1 MNIAIKRE
9 QSGTCAGSAER
20 EQFGT
25 KFKKITTNFLRTA
38 GLSLAA
44 AVALCGMTA
53 CTNDDNIIADE
64 PATEQPA
71 AVTAY
76 QVNIPATIGGDGTTR
91 AVDYNSETGG
101 LDATFTTAD
110 NIVVYLNKSAESCYS
125 TESRGVYSKLHP
137 DQAGKSANLTGTMK
151 FVKNYSYGTS
161 EPLAWATLEVDDQLT
176 LYYNTANGVFDY
188 SGQTG
193 TLAGLS
199 GYDFAEAT
207 VTVVSATGT
216 STDGYTATTTKAQF
230 ENAQSMFRLAFSG
243 LPTGVGVKS
252 VTVSSAGSKL
262 HTGRLS
268 SGDVTITLDDAARTA
283 NGEGVVYAALRF
295 DALGS
300 GETDDVTF
308 DVTGT
313 DDVLYTATKTSPSGG
328 FANGK
333 YYKSSIALA
342 PVVTVLTG
350 TVNLATITSDATIGN
365 GATLTGTLSSNVKI
379 TIADDAAVTLDGVTI
394 NGENM
399 NKYAW
404 AGLTCEG
411 DATITLI
418 GTNTVRGFQSSYPG
432 IQPGPA
438 ETTPTIQPG
447 PARTT
452 LTIQG
457 SGSLA
462 ASSNGSAPGIGPDA
476 GGTCGNIVI
485 QGSATVTANGGTGA
499 AGIGSA
505 ATVYSSGY
513 SASVCGDITIG
524 GSANVTATGGQ
535 QAAGIGTGKGDS
547 SAMTQCGDI
556 RIEGGTVTATGGLAA
571 AAIGS
576 SWYSQCGTITITDG
590 ITSVTA
596 TREGTYTTD
605 FIGVGYSNSTCGTVS
620 IADGLTDETDGN
632 TRTITK
638 Q

>member
-1 MNIAIKRE
+1 M
-9 QSGTCAGSAER
+9 
-20 EQFGT
+20 
-25 KFKKITTNFLRTA
+25 KKITTNFLRTA

-64 PATEQPA
+64 PATGQPA

-76 QVNIPATIGGDGTTR
+76 QVSIPASFGGDGTTR
-91 AVDYNSETGG
+91 AVDYNSQTGG

-110 NIVVYLNKSAESCYS
+110 NIVVYLNKGAQSCYS
-125 TESRGVYSKLHP
+125 TESKDVYSKLHP

-151 FVKNYSYGTS
+151 FVRNYELGTS
-161 EPLAWATLEVDDQLT
+161 EPSAWATLDVNDQLT

-207 VTVVSATGT
+207 VTVESATGT

-230 ENAQSMFRLAFSG
+230 KNAQSMFRLAFSG

-252 VTVSSAGSKL
+252 VTVSSAGGKL
-262 HTGRLS
+262 HTRNVSTGNVS
-268 SGDVTITLDDAARTA
+268 ITLDDAARTA

-308 DVTGT
+308 YVTGT

-333 YYKSSIALA
+333 YYKSSITLA
-342 PVVTVLTG
+342 PAPTVLTG
-350 TVNLATITSDATIGN
+350 TVDLATITRDATIGD
-365 GATLTGTLSSNVKI
+365 GATLAGTLSSNVKI
-379 TIADDAAVTLDGVTI
+379 TIANDAAVTLDGVTI
-394 NGENM
+394 NGVNYG
-399 NKYAW
+399 NNYVW

-411 DATITLI
+411 DATITLS
-418 GTNTVRGFQSSYPG
+418 GTNTVRGFQFNYPG

-438 ETTPTIQPG
+438 G
-447 PARTT
+447 TT
-452 LTIQG
+452 LTIEG

-462 ASSNGSAPGIGPDA
+462 ASSGGYAPGIGPNT

-505 ATVYSSGY
+505 ATVYYSSGY

-535 QAAGIGTGKGDS
+535 HAAGIGTGNGWNS
-547 SAMTQCGDI
+547 SYKTQCGDI
-556 RIEGGTVTATGGLAA
+556 RIEGGIVTATGGEVA

-576 SWYSQCGTITITDG
+576 SWHSTCGTITITDG

-596 TREGTYTTD
+596 TKTGTEATD
-605 FIGVGYSNSTCGTVS
+605 FIGVGDSNSTCGTVS
-620 IADGLTDETDGN
+620 IAPGLTDTTVGN

>member
-1 MNIAIKRE
+1 MKTTDMLGALAIA
-9 QSGTCAGSAER
+9 AA
-20 EQFGT
+20 
-25 KFKKITTNFLRTA
+25 LTA
-38 GLSLAA
+38 GF
-44 AVALCGMTA
+44 TA

-64 PATEQPA
+64 PATGQPA

-76 QVNIPATIGGDGTTR
+76 QVSIPATIGGDGTTR
-91 AVDYNSETGG
+91 AVDYNSATGG

-110 NIVVYLNKSAESCYS
+110 NIVVYLNKGAESCYS
-125 TESRGVYSKLHP
+125 TESQNVYSKLHP

-151 FVKNYSYGTS
+151 FVRNYALGTS
-161 EPLAWATLEVDDQLT
+161 EPSLWATLEVNDQLT

-207 VTVVSATGT
+207 VKVESATGT
-216 STDGYTATTTKAQF
+216 SAGGYTATTTKAQF

-252 VTVSSAGSKL
+252 VTVSSAGGKL
-262 HTGRLS
+262 HTGNVTT
-268 SGDVTITLDDAARTA
+268 GDVSITLDDAARTA

-308 DVTGT
+308 YVTGT

-342 PVVTVLTG
+342 PAPTVLTG
-350 TVNLATITSDATIGN
+350 TVNLATITRDATIGD

-379 TIADDAAVTLDGVTI
+379 TIADDAAVTLNGVTI
-394 NGENM
+394 NGVYDGNT
-399 NKYAW
+399 YAW

-411 DATITLI
+411 DATITLS
-418 GTNTVRGFQSSYPG
+418 GTNTVKGFYRSYPG

-438 ETTPTIQPG
+438 G
-447 PARTT
+447 TT

-462 ASSNGSAPGIGPDA
+462 ASSNGSAPGIGPNS

-505 ATVYSSGY
+505 ATATISLNDY
-513 SASVCGDITIG
+513 SASICGDITIG

-535 QAAGIGTGKGDS
+535 QAAGIGTGNGDS
-547 SAMTQCGDI
+547 NAKTQCGDI
-556 RIEGGTVTATGGLAA
+556 RIEGGTVKATGGLAA

-596 TREGTYTTD
+596 TKEGTYTTD

-620 IADGLTDETDGN
+620 IAPGLTHATDGN

>member
-1 MNIAIKRE
+1 M
-9 QSGTCAGSAER
+9 
-20 EQFGT
+20 
-25 KFKKITTNFLRTA
+25 KKITTNFLRTA

-64 PATEQPA
+64 PATGQPA
-71 AVTAY
+71 AVTTY
-76 QVNIPATIGGDGTTR
+76 QVSIPATIGGDGTTR
-91 AVDYNSETGG
+91 AVDYNNETGG

-110 NIVVYLNKSAESCYS
+110 NIVVYLNKGAESCYS
-125 TESRGVYSKLHP
+125 TESKDVYSKLHP

-151 FVKNYSYGTS
+151 FVRNYELGTS
-161 EPLAWATLEVDDQLT
+161 EPSAWATLDVNDQLT

-207 VTVVSATGT
+207 VTVESATGT
-216 STDGYTATTTKAQF
+216 STDGYTATTTKALF
-230 ENAQSMFRLAFSG
+230 KNAQSMFRLAFSG

-252 VTVSSAGSKL
+252 VTVSSAGGKL
-262 HTGRLS
+262 HTRNVS
-268 SGDVTITLDDAARTA
+268 TGDVSITLDDAARTA

-308 DVTGT
+308 YVTGT

-333 YYKSSIALA
+333 YYKSSITLA
-342 PVVTVLTG
+342 PAPTVLTG
-350 TVNLATITSDATIGN
+350 TVNLATITRDATIGD
-365 GATLTGTLSSNVKI
+365 GATLAGTLSSNVKI

-394 NGENM
+394 NGVYEGTN
-399 NKYAW
+399 YAW

-411 DATITLI
+411 DATITLS
-418 GTNTVRGFQSSYPG
+418 GTNTVKGFYRSYPG

-438 ETTPTIQPG
+438 G
-447 PARTT
+447 TT

-462 ASSNGSAPGIGPDA
+462 ASSNGGAPGIGPDT

-505 ATVYSSGY
+505 ATVSYSSGY

-535 QAAGIGTGKGDS
+535 QAAGIGTGKGWNS
-547 SAMTQCGDI
+547 SNKTQCGNI
-556 RIEGGTVTATGGLAA
+556 RIEGGTVTATGGLGA

-576 SWYSQCGTITITDG
+576 SWHSTCGTITITDG

-596 TREGTYTTD
+596 TKEGTEVTGI
-605 FIGVGYSNSTCGTVS
+605 IGVGYSNSTCGTVS
-620 IADGLTDETDGN
+620 IANGLTDATDGN

-638 Q
+638 K

>member
-1 MNIAIKRE
+1 M
-9 QSGTCAGSAER
+9 
-20 EQFGT
+20 
-25 KFKKITTNFLRTA
+25 KKITTNFLRTA

-76 QVNIPATIGGDGTTR
+76 QVSIPATIGGDGTTR
-91 AVDYNSETGG
+91 AVDYNSQTGG

-110 NIVVYLNKSAESCYS
+110 NIVVYLNKGAQSCYS
-125 TESRGVYSKLHP
+125 TESKDVYSKLHP

-151 FVKNYSYGTS
+151 FVRNYSYDTS
-161 EPLAWATLEVDDQLT
+161 EPTSWATLDVNDQLT

-207 VTVVSATGT
+207 VRVESATGT

-230 ENAQSMFRLAFSG
+230 KNAQSMFRLAFSG

-252 VTVSSAGSKL
+252 VTVSSAGGKL
-262 HTGRLS
+262 HTRNVSTGNVS
-268 SGDVTITLDDAARTA
+268 ITLDDAARTA

-308 DVTGT
+308 YVTGT

-333 YYKSSIALA
+333 YYKSSITLA
-342 PVVTVLTG
+342 PAPTVLTG
-350 TVNLATITSDATIGN
+350 TVNLASITRDATIGD

-379 TIADDAAVTLDGVTI
+379 TIADNAAVTLDGVTI
-394 NGENM
+394 NGVNYG
-399 NKYAW
+399 NNYVW

-411 DATITLI
+411 DATITLS
-418 GTNTVRGFQSSYPG
+418 GTNTVRGFQINYPG

-438 ETTPTIQPG
+438 G
-447 PARTT
+447 TT

-462 ASSNGSAPGIGPDA
+462 ASSGGYAPGIGPDT

-505 ATVYSSGY
+505 TTVTVYSSSGY
-513 SASVCGDITIG
+513 SASASVCGDITIG
-524 GSANVTATGGQ
+524 GSANVTATGGK
-535 QAAGIGTGKGDS
+535 QAAGIGTGQGEDN
-547 SAMTQCGDI
+547 ANTQCGDI
-556 RIEGGTVTATGGLAA
+556 RIEGGTVIATGGEAA

-576 SWYSQCGTITITDG
+576 SWKSTCGTITITDG

-596 TREGTYTTD
+596 TKTGTDATGI
-605 FIGVGYSNSTCGTVS
+605 IGVGYSNSTCGTVS
-620 IADGLTDETDGN
+620 IANGLTDATVGN

-638 Q
+638 R

>member
-1 MNIAIKRE
+1 M
-9 QSGTCAGSAER
+9 
-20 EQFGT
+20 
-25 KFKKITTNFLRTA
+25 KKITTNFLRTA

-44 AVALCGMTA
+44 AAVLCGMTA

-64 PATEQPA
+64 PATGQPA

-76 QVNIPATIGGDGTTR
+76 QVSIPATIGGDGTTR
-91 AVDYNSETGG
+91 AVDYNNETGG

-110 NIVVYLNKSAESCYS
+110 NIVVYLNKGAQSCYS
-125 TESRGVYSKLHP
+125 TESKDVYSKLHP

-151 FVKNYSYGTS
+151 FVRNYSYDTS
-161 EPLAWATLEVDDQLT
+161 EPSAWATLDVNDELT

-207 VTVVSATGT
+207 VTVESATGT
-216 STDGYTATTTKAQF
+216 STGGYTATTTKAQF
-230 ENAQSMFRLAFSG
+230 KNAQSMFRLAFSG

-252 VTVSSAGSKL
+252 VTVSSAGGKL
-262 HTGRLS
+262 HTRNVTT
-268 SGDVTITLDDAARTA
+268 GDVSITLDDAARTA
-283 NGEGVVYAALRF
+283 NGVGVVYAALRF

-308 DVTGT
+308 YVTGT

-333 YYKSSIALA
+333 YYKSSITLA
-342 PVVTVLTG
+342 PAVTVLTG
-350 TVNLATITSDATIGN
+350 TVNLATITRDATIGD

-379 TIADDAAVTLDGVTI
+379 TIADDAAVTLDDVTI
-394 NGENM
+394 NGVNYG
-399 NKYAW
+399 NNYVW

-411 DATITLI
+411 DATITLS
-418 GTNTVRGFQSSYPG
+418 GTNTVRGFQINYPG

-438 ETTPTIQPG
+438 G
-447 PARTT
+447 TT

-462 ASSNGSAPGIGPDA
+462 ASSNGGAPGIGPDT

-485 QGSATVTANGGTGA
+485 QGSATVTANGGSNA

-505 ATVYSSGY
+505 ATVLYGSGY

-535 QAAGIGTGKGDS
+535 LAAGIGTGQGEDN
-547 SAMTQCGDI
+547 ANTQCGNI
-556 RIEGGTVTATGGLAA
+556 RIEGGTVTATGGQAA

-576 SWYSQCGTITITDG
+576 SWKSTCGTITITDG

-596 TREGTYTTD
+596 TKEGTYTTGI
-605 FIGVGYSNSTCGTVS
+605 IGVGDSNSTCGTVS
-620 IADGLTDETDGN
+620 IAPGLTDTTVGN

>member
-1 MNIAIKRE
+1 M
-9 QSGTCAGSAER
+9 
-20 EQFGT
+20 
-25 KFKKITTNFLRTA
+25 KKITTHFLRTA
-38 GLSLAA
+38 GLSLAAA

-76 QVNIPATIGGDGTTR
+76 QVSIPATIGGDGTTR
-91 AVDYNSETGG
+91 AVDYNSQTGG

-110 NIVVYLNKSAESCYS
+110 NIVVYLNKGAQSCYS
-125 TESRGVYSKLHP
+125 TESKDVYSKLHP

-151 FVKNYSYGTS
+151 FVKNYHYDTS
-161 EPLAWATLEVDDQLT
+161 EPLAWATLEVNDQLT

-207 VTVVSATGT
+207 VRVESATGT
-216 STDGYTATTTKAQF
+216 STGGYTATTTKAQF
-230 ENAQSMFRLAFSG
+230 KNAQSMFRLNFSG

-252 VTVSSAGSKL
+252 VTVSSAGGKL
-262 HTGRLS
+262 YTGKVTT
-268 SGDVTITLDDAARTA
+268 GDVSITLDDAARTA

-308 DVTGT
+308 YVTGT

-333 YYKSSIALA
+333 YYKSSITLSPA
-342 PVVTVLTG
+342 PTVLTG
-350 TVNLATITSDATIGN
+350 TVNLATITRDATIGN

-394 NGENM
+394 NGVYDGS
-399 NKYAW
+399 YAW

-411 DATITLI
+411 DATITLS
-418 GTNTVRGFQSSYPG
+418 GTNTVRGFYRNYPG

-438 ETTPTIQPG
+438 G
-447 PARTT
+447 TT
-452 LTIQG
+452 LTIEG

-462 ASSNGSAPGIGPDA
+462 ASSNGSAHGIGPNT

-485 QGSATVTANGGTGA
+485 QGSATVTANGGSNA

-505 ATVYSSGY
+505 ATVSYSSGY

-535 QAAGIGTGKGDS
+535 QAAGIGTGKGWNS
-547 SAMTQCGDI
+547 SNKTQCGNI
-556 RIEGGTVTATGGLAA
+556 RIEGGIVTATGGMGA

-605 FIGVGYSNSTCGTVS
+605 FIGVGDSNSTCGTVS
-620 IADGLTDETDGN
+620 IANGLNDATDGN

-638 Q
+638 R

>member
-1 MNIAIKRE
+1 M
-9 QSGTCAGSAER
+9 
-20 EQFGT
+20 
-25 KFKKITTNFLRTA
+25 KKITTNFLRTA
-38 GLSLAA
+38 GLSLAAA

-64 PATEQPA
+64 PATGQPA

-76 QVNIPATIGGDGTTR
+76 QVSIPASFGGDGTTR
-91 AVDYNSETGG
+91 AVDYNSQTGG

-110 NIVVYLNKSAESCYS
+110 NIVVYLNKGSQSCYS
-125 TESRGVYSKLHP
+125 TESKDVYSKLHP

-151 FVKNYSYGTS
+151 FVRNYSYDTS
-161 EPLAWATLEVDDQLT
+161 EPSAWATLDVNDELT

-207 VTVVSATGT
+207 VTVESATGT

-252 VTVSSAGSKL
+252 VTVSSAGGKL
-262 HTGRLS
+262 HTRNVS
-268 SGDVTITLDDAARTA
+268 TGDVSITLDDAARTA

-308 DVTGT
+308 YVTGT

-342 PVVTVLTG
+342 PAPTVLTG
-350 TVNLATITSDATIGN
+350 NVNLATITRDATIGD
-365 GATLTGTLSSNVKI
+365 GATLAGTLSSNVKI

-394 NGENM
+394 NGVYEGTN
-399 NKYAW
+399 YAW

-411 DATITLI
+411 DATITLS
-418 GTNTVRGFQSSYPG
+418 GTNTVKGFYRSYPG

-438 ETTPTIQPG
+438 G
-447 PARTT
+447 TT

-462 ASSNGSAPGIGPDA
+462 ASSNGGAPGIGPNT

-485 QGSATVTANGGTGA
+485 QGSATVTANGGSNA

-505 ATVYSSGY
+505 ATVLYGSGY
-513 SASVCGDITIG
+513 SASICGDITIG

-535 QAAGIGTGKGDS
+535 QAAGIGTGQGES
-547 SAMTQCGDI
+547 SAKTQCGDI
-556 RIEGGTVTATGGLAA
+556 RIEGGTVIATGGEAA

-576 SWYSQCGTITITDG
+576 SWKSTCGTITITDG

-596 TREGTYTTD
+596 TKEGTYDTGI
-605 FIGVGYSNSTCGTVS
+605 IGVGYSNSTCGTVS
-620 IADGLTDETDGN
+620 IAPGLTDATEGN

>member
-1 MNIAIKRE
+1 M
-9 QSGTCAGSAER
+9 
-20 EQFGT
+20 
-25 KFKKITTNFLRTA
+25 KKITTNFLRTA

-44 AVALCGMTA
+44 TAVALCGMTA

-71 AVTAY
+71 AVTTY
-76 QVNIPATIGGDGTTR
+76 QVSIPATIGGDGTTR
-91 AVDYNSETGG
+91 AVDYNSQTGG

-110 NIVVYLNKSAESCYS
+110 NIVVYLNKGAQSCYS
-125 TESRGVYSKLHP
+125 TESKDVYSKLHP

-151 FVKNYSYGTS
+151 FVRNYSYDTS
-161 EPLAWATLEVDDQLT
+161 EPLAWATLEVNDQLT

-207 VTVVSATGT
+207 VTVESATGT

-243 LPTGVGVKS
+243 LPTGVGVKN
-252 VTVSSAGSKL
+252 VTVSSAGGKL
-262 HTGRLS
+262 HTRNVS
-268 SGDVTITLDDAARTA
+268 TGDVSITLDDAARTA

-308 DVTGT
+308 YVTGT

-333 YYKSSIALA
+333 YYKSSITLA
-342 PVVTVLTG
+342 PAPTVLTG
-350 TVNLATITSDATIGN
+350 TVNLATITRDATIGD
-365 GATLTGTLSSNVKI
+365 GATLAGTLSSNVKI
-379 TIADDAAVTLDGVTI
+379 TIADDAAVTLNGVTI
-394 NGENM
+394 NGVNYG
-399 NKYAW
+399 NNYVW

-411 DATITLI
+411 DATITLS
-418 GTNTVRGFQSSYPG
+418 GTNTVKGFYRSYPG

-438 ETTPTIQPG
+438 G
-447 PARTT
+447 TT

-462 ASSNGSAPGIGPDA
+462 ASSNGGAPGIGPNT

-485 QGSATVTANGGTGA
+485 QGSATVTTNGGIGA

-505 ATVYSSGY
+505 ATVYYSSGY

-535 QAAGIGTGKGDS
+535 LAAGIGTGQGES
-547 SAMTQCGDI
+547 SAKTQCGDI
-556 RIEGGTVTATGGLAA
+556 RIEGGTVTATGGEAA

-576 SWYSQCGTITITDG
+576 SWKSTCGTITITDG

-596 TREGTYTTD
+596 TKTGTDATD
-605 FIGVGYSNSTCGTVS
+605 FIGVGYSSNSTCGTVS
-620 IADGLTDETDGN
+620 IANGLTDETVGN

-638 Q
+638 P

>member
-1 MNIAIKRE
+1 M
-9 QSGTCAGSAER
+9 
-20 EQFGT
+20 
-25 KFKKITTNFLRTA
+25 KKITTNFLRTA
-38 GLSLAA
+38 GLSLAAA

-64 PATEQPA
+64 PATGQPA

-76 QVNIPATIGGDGTTR
+76 QVSIPASFGGDGTTR
-91 AVDYNSETGG
+91 AVDYNSQTGG

-110 NIVVYLNKSAESCYS
+110 NIVVYLNKGAQSCYS
-125 TESRGVYSKLHP
+125 TESKDVYSKLHP

-151 FVKNYSYGTS
+151 FVKNYSYDTS
-161 EPLAWATLEVDDQLT
+161 EPLAWATLDVNDQLI
-176 LYYNTANGVFDY
+176 LYYNTANGNFDY

-207 VTVVSATGT
+207 VTVESATGT
-216 STDGYTATTTKAQF
+216 STGGYTATTTKAQF
-230 ENAQSMFRLAFSG
+230 KNAQSMFRLAFSG

-252 VTVSSAGSKL
+252 VTVSSAGGKL
-262 HTGRLS
+262 HTRNVTT
-268 SGDVTITLDDAARTA
+268 GDVSITLDDAARTA
-283 NGEGVVYAALRF
+283 NGVGVVYAALRF

-308 DVTGT
+308 YVTGT
-313 DDVLYTATKTSPSGG
+313 DDMLYTATKTSPSGG

-342 PVVTVLTG
+342 PAPTVLTG
-350 TVNLATITSDATIGN
+350 NVNLATITCDATIGN

-379 TIADDAAVTLDGVTI
+379 TIADEAAVTLDGVTI
-394 NGENM
+394 NGVYDGSN
-399 NKYAW
+399 YAW

-411 DATITLI
+411 DATITLS
-418 GTNTVRGFQSSYPG
+418 GTNTVRGFYNSYPG

-438 ETTPTIQPG
+438 G
-447 PARTT
+447 TT

-462 ASSNGSAPGIGPDA
+462 ASSNGYAPGIGPNS

-505 ATVYSSGY
+505 ATVYNSSGY

-535 QAAGIGTGKGDS
+535 QAAGIGTGQGWNS
-547 SAMTQCGDI
+547 SYKTQCGDI
-556 RIEGGTVTATGGLAA
+556 RIEGGTVTATGGLSA

-576 SWYSQCGTITITDG
+576 SWHSTCGTITITDG

-605 FIGVGYSNSTCGTVS
+605 FIGVGDSNSTCGTVS
-620 IADGLTDETDGN
+620 IANGLKDATDGN

>member
-1 MNIAIKRE
+1 M
-9 QSGTCAGSAER
+9 
-20 EQFGT
+20 
-25 KFKKITTNFLRTA
+25 KKITTNFLRTA

-76 QVNIPATIGGDGTTR
+76 QVSIPATIGGDGTTR
-91 AVDYNSETGG
+91 AVDYNSQTGG

-110 NIVVYLNKSAESCYS
+110 NIVVYLNKGAQSCYS
-125 TESRGVYSKLHP
+125 TESKDVYSKLHP

-151 FVKNYSYGTS
+151 FVKNYSYDTS
-161 EPLAWATLEVDDQLT
+161 EPLAWATLAVNDQLT

-207 VTVVSATGT
+207 VRVESATGT
-216 STDGYTATTTKAQF
+216 STGGYTATTTKAQF
-230 ENAQSMFRLAFSG
+230 KNVQSMFRLNFSG

-252 VTVSSAGSKL
+252 VTVSSAGGKL
-262 HTGRLS
+262 HTRNVS
-268 SGDVTITLDDAARTA
+268 TGDVSITLDDAARTA
-283 NGEGVVYAALRF
+283 NGVGVVYAALRF

-308 DVTGT
+308 YVTGT

-333 YYKSSIALA
+333 YYKSSITLA
-342 PVVTVLTG
+342 PAPTVLTG
-350 TVNLATITSDATIGN
+350 TVNLATITRDATIVD
-365 GATLTGTLSSNVKI
+365 GATLAGTLSSNVKI
-379 TIADDAAVTLDGVTI
+379 TIADDAAVTLYGVTI
-394 NGENM
+394 NGVYEGTN
-399 NKYAW
+399 YAW

-411 DATITLI
+411 DATITLS
-418 GTNTVRGFQSSYPG
+418 GTNTVKGFYRSYPG

-438 ETTPTIQPG
+438 G
-447 PARTT
+447 TT
-452 LTIQG
+452 LTIEG

-462 ASSNGSAPGIGPDA
+462 ASSNGGAPGIGPNT

-485 QGSATVTANGGTGA
+485 QGSATVTANGGSNA

-505 ATVYSSGY
+505 ATVLYGSGY

-535 QAAGIGTGKGDS
+535 QAAGIGTGKGWNS
-547 SAMTQCGDI
+547 SNKTQCGNI
-556 RIEGGTVTATGGLAA
+556 RIEGGTVTATGGLGA

-596 TREGTYTTD
+596 TKEGTEVTGI
-605 FIGVGYSNSTCGTVS
+605 IGVGDSNSTCGTVS
-620 IADGLTDETDGN
+620 IAPGLKDATDGN

>member
-1 MNIAIKRE
+1 M
-9 QSGTCAGSAER
+9 
-20 EQFGT
+20 
-25 KFKKITTNFLRTA
+25 KKITTNFLRTA

-76 QVNIPATIGGDGTTR
+76 QVSIPATIGGDGTTR
-91 AVDYNSETGG
+91 AVDYNSQTGG

-110 NIVVYLNKSAESCYS
+110 NIVVYLNKGAQSCYS
-125 TESRGVYSKLHP
+125 TESKDVYSKLHP

-151 FVKNYSYGTS
+151 FVKNYSYDTS
-161 EPLAWATLEVDDQLT
+161 EPLAWATLDVNDELT

-207 VTVVSATGT
+207 VTVESATGT
-216 STDGYTATTTKAQF
+216 STEGYTATTTKAQF
-230 ENAQSMFRLAFSG
+230 KNVQSMFRLAFSG

-252 VTVSSAGSKL
+252 VTVSSAGGKL
-262 HTGRLS
+262 HTRNVTT
-268 SGDVTITLDDAARTA
+268 GDVSITLDDAARTA
-283 NGEGVVYAALRF
+283 NGVGVVYAALRF

-308 DVTGT
+308 YVTGT

-333 YYKSSIALA
+333 YYKSSIALTPA
-342 PVVTVLTG
+342 VTVLTG
-350 TVNLATITSDATIGN
+350 TVNLATITRDATIGD

-394 NGENM
+394 NGVYDGSN
-399 NKYAW
+399 YAW

-411 DATITLI
+411 DATITLS
-418 GTNTVRGFQSSYPG
+418 GTNTVRGFYRSYPG

-438 ETTPTIQPG
+438 G
-447 PARTT
+447 TT

-462 ASSNGSAPGIGPDA
+462 ASSNGDAPGIGPNT

-485 QGSATVTANGGTGA
+485 QGSATVTANGGSNA

-505 ATVYSSGY
+505 ATVLYGSGY
-513 SASVCGDITIG
+513 SASICGDITIG

-535 QAAGIGTGKGDS
+535 QAAGIGTGKGWNSDNK
-547 SAMTQCGDI
+547 TQCGNI
-556 RIEGGTVTATGGLAA
+556 RIEGGIVTATGGLGA

-576 SWYSQCGTITITDG
+576 SWYSQCGTITITEG

-596 TREGTYTTD
+596 TKTGTDATD
-605 FIGVGYSNSTCGTVS
+605 FIGVGDSNSTCGTVS
-620 IADGLTDETDGN
+620 IAPGLTDTTDGN

>member
-1 MNIAIKRE
+1 M
-9 QSGTCAGSAER
+9 
-20 EQFGT
+20 
-25 KFKKITTNFLRTA
+25 KKITTHFLRTA
-38 GLSLAA
+38 GLSLAAA

-76 QVNIPATIGGDGTTR
+76 QVSIPATFGGDGTTR
-91 AVDYNSETGG
+91 AVDYNSQTGG

-110 NIVVYLNKSAESCYS
+110 NIVVYLNKGAESCYS
-125 TESRGVYSKLHP
+125 TESHNVYSKLHP

-151 FVKNYSYGTS
+151 FVRNYELGTS
-161 EPLAWATLEVDDQLT
+161 EPSAWATLEVDDQLT

-199 GYDFAEAT
+199 GYDFAEAK
-207 VTVVSATGT
+207 VTVESVTGT
-216 STDGYTATTTKAQF
+216 STGGYTATTTKAQF
-230 ENAQSMFRLAFSG
+230 KNVQSMFRLNFSG

-252 VTVSSAGSKL
+252 VTVSSAGGKL
-262 HTGRLS
+262 HTGNVTT
-268 SGDVTITLDDAARTA
+268 GDVTITLDDAARTA
-283 NGEGVVYAALRF
+283 NGEGVVYAALSF

-308 DVTGT
+308 YVTGT

-333 YYKSSIALA
+333 YYKSSIALSPA
-342 PVVTVLTG
+342 PTVLTG
-350 TVNLATITSDATIGN
+350 TVNLASITRDATIGD

-394 NGENM
+394 NGVYDVN
-399 NKYAW
+399 YAW

-411 DATITLI
+411 DATITLS
-418 GTNTVRGFQSSYPG
+418 GTNTVRGFDSSYPG

-438 ETTPTIQPG
+438 G
-447 PARTT
+447 TT

-462 ASSNGSAPGIGPDA
+462 ASSNGNAPGIGPDG

-485 QGSATVTANGGTGA
+485 QGSATVTANGGGGA

-505 ATVYSSGY
+505 ATLFYGSGY

-524 GSANVTATGGQ
+524 GSAKVTATGGQ
-535 QAAGIGTGKGDS
+535 QAAGIGTGNGWNS
-547 SAMTQCGDI
+547 SYKTQCGDI

-576 SWYSQCGTITITDG
+576 SWYSQCGTITITEG

-596 TREGTYTTD
+596 TKEGTYPTD
-605 FIGVGYSNSTCGTVS
+605 FIGVGDSNSTCGTVS
-620 IADGLTDETDGN
+620 IAPGLKDATDGN

-638 Q
+638 P

>member
-1 MNIAIKRE
+1 MLGALAIA
-9 QSGTCAGSAER
+9 AA
-20 EQFGT
+20 
-25 KFKKITTNFLRTA
+25 LTA
-38 GLSLAA
+38 GF
-44 AVALCGMTA
+44 TA

-64 PATEQPA
+64 PATGQPA

-76 QVNIPATIGGDGTTR
+76 QVSIPASFGGDGTTR
-91 AVDYNSETGG
+91 AVDYNSQTGG

-110 NIVVYLNKSAESCYS
+110 NIVVYLNKGAQSCYS
-125 TESRGVYSKLHP
+125 TESQGVYSKLHP

-151 FVKNYSYGTS
+151 FVKNYAYDTG
-161 EPLAWATLEVDDQLT
+161 EALAWVSLDVNDELT
-176 LYYNTANGVFDY
+176 LYYNTANGIFDY

-207 VTVVSATGT
+207 VRVESATGT

-230 ENAQSMFRLAFSG
+230 KNVQSMFRLAFSG

-252 VTVSSAGSKL
+252 VTVSSAGGKL
-262 HTGRLS
+262 YTGKVTT
-268 SGDVTITLDDAARTA
+268 GDVTITLDDAARTA

-308 DVTGT
+308 YVTGT

-350 TVNLATITSDATIGN
+350 TVDLATITRDATIGD

-379 TIADDAAVTLDGVTI
+379 TIADDATVTLDGVTI
-394 NGENM
+394 NGVYDGS
-399 NKYAW
+399 YAW

-411 DATITLI
+411 DATITLS
-418 GTNTVRGFQSSYPG
+418 GTNTVRGFHRYYPG

-438 ETTPTIQPG
+438 G
-447 PARTT
+447 TT

-462 ASSNGSAPGIGPDA
+462 ASSNGDAPGIGPNT

-485 QGSATVTANGGTGA
+485 QGSATVTANGGTGS

-505 ATVYSSGY
+505 ATVTHISGNSASA
-513 SASVCGDITIG
+513 SASVCGNITIG

-535 QAAGIGTGKGDS
+535 QAAGIGTGKGEDD
-547 SAMTQCGDI
+547 ANTQCGDI
-556 RIEGGTVTATGGLAA
+556 CIEGGTVTATGGLAA

-596 TREGTYTTD
+596 TKEGTYPTGI
-605 FIGVGYSNSTCGTVS
+605 IGVGYSNSTCGTVS
-620 IADGLTDETDGN
+620 IADGLTDATVGN

-638 Q
+638 P

>member
-1 MNIAIKRE
+1 M
-9 QSGTCAGSAER
+9 
-20 EQFGT
+20 
-25 KFKKITTNFLRTA
+25 KKITTNFLRTA
-38 GLSLAA
+38 GQSLAA

-76 QVNIPATIGGDGTTR
+76 QVSIPATIGGDGTTR
-91 AVDYNSETGG
+91 AVDYNSQTGG

-110 NIVVYLNKSAESCYS
+110 NIVVYLNKGAQSCYS
-125 TESRGVYSKLHP
+125 TESKDVYSKLHP

-151 FVKNYSYGTS
+151 FVKNYSYDTS
-161 EPLAWATLEVDDQLT
+161 EPLAWATLDVNDQLT

-207 VTVVSATGT
+207 VTVESATGT

-230 ENAQSMFRLAFSG
+230 KNAQSMFRLVFSG

-252 VTVSSAGSKL
+252 VTVSSAGGKL
-262 HTGRLS
+262 HTRNVTT
-268 SGDVTITLDDAARTA
+268 GDVSITLDDAARTA
-283 NGEGVVYAALRF
+283 NGVGVVYAALRF

-308 DVTGT
+308 YVTGT

-333 YYKSSIALA
+333 YYKSSITLA
-342 PVVTVLTG
+342 PAPTVLTG
-350 TVNLATITSDATIGN
+350 TVNLATITRDATIGD
-365 GATLTGTLSSNVKI
+365 GATLAGTLSSNVKI

-394 NGENM
+394 NGVYEGTN
-399 NKYAW
+399 YAW

-411 DATITLI
+411 DATITLS
-418 GTNTVRGFQSSYPG
+418 GTNTVKGFYRSYPG

-438 ETTPTIQPG
+438 G
-447 PARTT
+447 TT

-462 ASSNGSAPGIGPDA
+462 ASSNGGAPGIGPDA

-485 QGSATVTANGGTGA
+485 QGSATVTANGGSNA

-505 ATVYSSGY
+505 ATVLYGSGY

-535 QAAGIGTGKGDS
+535 QAAGIGTGKGWNS
-547 SAMTQCGDI
+547 SNKTQCGNI
-556 RIEGGTVTATGGLAA
+556 RIEGGTVTATGGLGA

-576 SWYSQCGTITITDG
+576 SWYSQCGTITITEG

-596 TREGTYTTD
+596 TKVGTEATGI
-605 FIGVGYSNSTCGTVS
+605 IGVGYSSTCGTVS
-620 IADGLTDETDGN
+620 IADGLTDKTDGN

-638 Q
+638 P

>member
-1 MNIAIKRE
+1 M
-9 QSGTCAGSAER
+9 
-20 EQFGT
+20 
-25 KFKKITTNFLRTA
+25 KKITTNFLRTA
-38 GLSLAA
+38 GLSLAAA

-64 PATEQPA
+64 PATGQPA
-71 AVTAY
+71 AVTTY
-76 QVNIPATIGGDGTTR
+76 QVSIPATIGGDGTTR

-110 NIVVYLNKSAESCYS
+110 NIVVYLNKGAKSCYS
-125 TESRGVYSKLHP
+125 TESKDVFSKLHP

-151 FVKNYSYGTS
+151 FVKNYALDTS
-161 EPLAWATLEVDDQLT
+161 EPTSSATLEVNDQLT

-199 GYDFAEAT
+199 GYDFAEAK
-207 VTVVSATGT
+207 VTVESATGT
-216 STDGYTATTTKAQF
+216 PTGGYTATTTKAQF

-252 VTVSSAGSKL
+252 VTVSSAGGKL
-262 HTGRLS
+262 HTGNVTT
-268 SGDVTITLDDAARTA
+268 GDVSITLDDAARTA

-308 DVTGT
+308 YVTGT

-333 YYKSSIALA
+333 YYKSSITLA
-342 PVVTVLTG
+342 PAPTVLTG
-350 TVNLATITSDATIGN
+350 TVNLATITRDATIGN

-379 TIADDAAVTLDGVTI
+379 TIADDSAVTLDGVTI
-394 NGENM
+394 NGVYDGS
-399 NKYAW
+399 YAW

-411 DATITLI
+411 DATITLS
-418 GTNTVRGFQSSYPG
+418 GTNTVRGFQINYPG

-438 ETTPTIQPG
+438 G
-447 PARTT
+447 TT

-462 ASSNGSAPGIGPDA
+462 ASSNGYAPGIGPDT

-505 ATVYSSGY
+505 VTVYTYSSGY

-524 GSANVTATGGQ
+524 GSANVTATGGK
-535 QAAGIGTGKGDS
+535 QAAGIGTGQGES
-547 SAMTQCGDI
+547 SAKTQCGDI
-556 RIEGGTVTATGGLAA
+556 RIEGGTVTATGGLGA

-596 TREGTYTTD
+596 TKEGKYDTGI
-605 FIGVGYSNSTCGTVS
+605 IGVGYSNSTCGTVS
-620 IADGLTDETDGN
+620 IADGLTDATVGN

-638 Q
+638 P

>member
-1 MNIAIKRE
+1 M
-9 QSGTCAGSAER
+9 
-20 EQFGT
+20 
-25 KFKKITTNFLRTA
+25 KKITTNFLRTA

-53 CTNDDNIIADE
+53 CTNADNIIADE
-64 PATEQPA
+64 PATGQPA

-76 QVNIPATIGGDGTTR
+76 QVSIPASFGGDGTTR

-110 NIVVYLNKSAESCYS
+110 NIVVYLNKGAESCYS
-125 TESRGVYSKLHP
+125 TESNGVNSKLHP

-151 FVKNYSYGTS
+151 FVRNYELFTD
-161 EPLAWATLEVDDQLT
+161 EPSSWATLEVDDELI

-207 VTVVSATGT
+207 VTVESATGT

-230 ENAQSMFRLAFSG
+230 KNAQSMFRLAFSG

-252 VTVSSAGSKL
+252 VTVSSAGGKL
-262 HTGRLS
+262 HTGKVTT
-268 SGDVTITLDDAARTA
+268 GDVSITLDDAARTA

-333 YYKSSIALA
+333 YYKSSITLA
-342 PVVTVLTG
+342 PVPTVLTG
-350 TVNLATITSDATIGN
+350 TVNLATITRDATIGD

-379 TIADDAAVTLDGVTI
+379 TIADDAAVTLNGVTI
-394 NGENM
+394 NGVNYG
-399 NKYAW
+399 NNYVW

-411 DATITLI
+411 DATITLS
-418 GTNTVRGFQSSYPG
+418 GTNTVRGFQINYPG

-438 ETTPTIQPG
+438 G
-447 PARTT
+447 TT

-485 QGSATVTANGGTGA
+485 QGSATVTATGGTGA

-505 ATVYSSGY
+505 ATVYTYSSGY

-535 QAAGIGTGKGDS
+535 QAAGIGTGKGEDN
-547 SAMTQCGDI
+547 ANTQCGNI
-556 RIEGGTVTATGGLAA
+556 RIEGGTVTATGGQAA

-596 TREGTYTTD
+596 TKEGTYTTD

-620 IADGLTDETDGN
+620 IANGLKDATDGN

-638 Q
+638 KP

>member
-1 MNIAIKRE
+1 M
-9 QSGTCAGSAER
+9 
-20 EQFGT
+20 
-25 KFKKITTNFLRTA
+25 KKITTNFLRTA

-76 QVNIPATIGGDGTTR
+76 QVSIPATIGGDGTTR
-91 AVDYNSETGG
+91 AVDYNSQTGG

-110 NIVVYLNKSAESCYS
+110 NIVVYLNKGAQSCYS
-125 TESRGVYSKLHP
+125 TESKDVYSKLHP

-151 FVKNYSYGTS
+151 FVKNYSYDTS
-161 EPLAWATLEVDDQLT
+161 EPLAWATLDVNDQLT
-176 LYYNTANGVFDY
+176 LYYNTANGNFDY

-207 VTVVSATGT
+207 VTVESATGT

-230 ENAQSMFRLAFSG
+230 KNAQSMFRLVFSG

-252 VTVSSAGSKL
+252 VTVSSAGGKL
-262 HTGRLS
+262 HTMNVSTGNVS
-268 SGDVTITLDDAARTA
+268 ITLDDAARTA
-283 NGEGVVYAALRF
+283 NGVGVVYAALRF

-308 DVTGT
+308 YVTGT

-333 YYKSSIALA
+333 YYKSSITLA
-342 PVVTVLTG
+342 PAPTVLTG
-350 TVNLATITSDATIGN
+350 TVNLATITRDATIGD

-394 NGENM
+394 NGVYEGTN
-399 NKYAW
+399 YAW

-411 DATITLI
+411 DATITLS
-418 GTNTVRGFQSSYPG
+418 GTNTVKGFYRSYPG

-438 ETTPTIQPG
+438 G
-447 PARTT
+447 TT

-462 ASSNGSAPGIGPDA
+462 ASSNGGAPGIGPDA

-485 QGSATVTANGGTGA
+485 QGSATVTANGGSNA

-505 ATVYSSGY
+505 ATVLYGSGY

-535 QAAGIGTGKGDS
+535 QAAGIGTGKGWNS
-547 SAMTQCGDI
+547 SNKTQCGNI
-556 RIEGGTVTATGGLAA
+556 RIEGGIVTATGGMGA

-576 SWYSQCGTITITDG
+576 SWHSTCGTITITEG

-596 TREGTYTTD
+596 TKVGTEATGI
-605 FIGVGYSNSTCGTVS
+605 IGVGYSSTCGTVS
-620 IADGLTDETDGN
+620 IAPGLTDTTVGN

-638 Q
+638 P

>member
-1 MNIAIKRE
+1 M
-9 QSGTCAGSAER
+9 
-20 EQFGT
+20 
-25 KFKKITTNFLRTA
+25 KKITTNFLRTA

-64 PATEQPA
+64 PATGQPA

-76 QVNIPATIGGDGTTR
+76 QVSIPATIGGDGTTR
-91 AVDYNSETGG
+91 AVDYNNETGG

-110 NIVVYLNKSAESCYS
+110 NIVVYLNKGAQSCYS
-125 TESRGVYSKLHP
+125 TESKDVYSKLHP

-151 FVKNYSYGTS
+151 FVKNYSYDTS
-161 EPLAWATLEVDDQLT
+161 EPSAWATLDVNDQLI

-207 VTVVSATGT
+207 VTVESATGT
-216 STDGYTATTTKAQF
+216 STGGYTATTTKAQF
-230 ENAQSMFRLAFSG
+230 KNVQSMFRLAFSG

-252 VTVSSAGSKL
+252 VTVRSAGGKL
-262 HTGRLS
+262 HTGNVTT
-268 SGDVTITLDDAARTA
+268 GDVTITLDDAARTA
-283 NGEGVVYAALRF
+283 NGVGVVYAALRF

-308 DVTGT
+308 YVTGT

-342 PVVTVLTG
+342 PAPTVLTG
-350 TVNLATITSDATIGN
+350 TVNLATITRDATIGN

-379 TIADDAAVTLDGVTI
+379 TIADEAAVTLDGVTI
-394 NGENM
+394 NGVYDGSN
-399 NKYAW
+399 YAW

-411 DATITLI
+411 DATITLS
-418 GTNTVRGFQSSYPG
+418 GTNTVRGFYNSYPG

-438 ETTPTIQPG
+438 G
-447 PARTT
+447 TT

-462 ASSNGSAPGIGPDA
+462 ASSNGYAPGIGPNS

-505 ATVYSSGY
+505 ATVYNSSGY
-513 SASVCGDITIG
+513 SASICGDITIG

-535 QAAGIGTGKGDS
+535 QAAGIGTGQGWNS
-547 SAMTQCGDI
+547 SYKTQCGDI
-556 RIEGGTVTATGGLAA
+556 RIEGGTVTATGGLSA

-576 SWYSQCGTITITDG
+576 SWHSTCGTITITEG

-596 TREGTYTTD
+596 TKEGTYPTD
-605 FIGVGYSNSTCGTVS
+605 FIGVGDSNSTCGTVS
-620 IADGLTDETDGN
+620 IANGLKDATDGN

>member
-1 MNIAIKRE
+1 M
-9 QSGTCAGSAER
+9 
-20 EQFGT
+20 
-25 KFKKITTNFLRTA
+25 KKITTHFLRTA
-38 GLSLAA
+38 GLSLAAA

-76 QVNIPATIGGDGTTR
+76 QVSIPATIGGDGTTR

-110 NIVVYLNKSAESCYS
+110 NIVVYLNKGAESCYS
-125 TESRGVYSKLHP
+125 TESHNVYSKLHP

-151 FVKNYSYGTS
+151 FVRNYELGTS
-161 EPLAWATLEVDDQLT
+161 EPSAWATLEVDDELI
-176 LYYNTANGVFDY
+176 LYYNTDNNDFDY

-207 VTVVSATGT
+207 VKVESATGT
-216 STDGYTATTTKAQF
+216 SKDGYTATTTKAQF

-252 VTVSSAGSKL
+252 VTVSSAGGKL
-262 HTGRLS
+262 HTRNVS
-268 SGDVTITLDDAARTA
+268 TGDVSITLDDAARTA

-308 DVTGT
+308 YVTGT

-342 PVVTVLTG
+342 PAPTVLTG
-350 TVNLATITSDATIGN
+350 NVNLATITRDATIGN

-394 NGENM
+394 NGVNYG
-399 NKYAW
+399 NNYVW

-411 DATITLI
+411 DATITLS
-418 GTNTVRGFQSSYPG
+418 GTNTVRGFQINYPG

-438 ETTPTIQPG
+438 G
-447 PARTT
+447 TT

-462 ASSNGSAPGIGPDA
+462 ASSNGYAPGIGPDT

-505 ATVYSSGY
+505 ATVYTYSSGY
-513 SASVCGDITIG
+513 SASASVCGDITIG
-524 GSANVTATGGQ
+524 GSANVTATGGK
-535 QAAGIGTGKGDS
+535 QAAGIGTGQGES
-547 SAMTQCGDI
+547 SANTQCGNI
-556 RIEGGTVTATGGLAA
+556 RIEGGTVTATGGEAA

-576 SWYSQCGTITITDG
+576 SWKSTCGTITITDG

-596 TREGTYTTD
+596 TKTGTDATD

-620 IADGLTDETDGN
+620 IANGLTDETVGN

-638 Q
+638 P

>member
-1 MNIAIKRE
+1 M
-9 QSGTCAGSAER
+9 
-20 EQFGT
+20 
-25 KFKKITTNFLRTA
+25 KKITTNFLRTA
-38 GLSLAA
+38 GLSLAAA

-76 QVNIPATIGGDGTTR
+76 QVSIPATIGGDGTTR

-110 NIVVYLNKSAESCYS
+110 NIVVYLNKGAQSCYS
-125 TESRGVYSKLHP
+125 TESKDVYSKLHP

-151 FVKNYSYGTS
+151 FVRNYALGTS
-161 EPLAWATLEVDDQLT
+161 EPSAWATLDVNDELT

-207 VTVVSATGT
+207 VTVESATGT

-230 ENAQSMFRLAFSG
+230 KNAQSMFRLAFSG

-252 VTVSSAGSKL
+252 VTVSSAGGKL
-262 HTGRLS
+262 HTRNVSTGNVS
-268 SGDVTITLDDAARTA
+268 ITLDDAARTA

-308 DVTGT
+308 YVTGT

-333 YYKSSIALA
+333 YYKSSITLA
-342 PVVTVLTG
+342 PAPTVLTG
-350 TVNLATITSDATIGN
+350 TVNLATITRDATIGD
-365 GATLTGTLSSNVKI
+365 GATLAGTLSSNVKI

-394 NGENM
+394 NGVYEGTN
-399 NKYAW
+399 YAW

-411 DATITLI
+411 DATITLS
-418 GTNTVRGFQSSYPG
+418 GTNTVKGFYRSYPG

-438 ETTPTIQPG
+438 G
-447 PARTT
+447 TT

-462 ASSNGSAPGIGPDA
+462 ASSNGGAPGIGPNT

-485 QGSATVTANGGTGA
+485 QGSATVTANGGSNA

-505 ATVYSSGY
+505 ATVLYGSDY

-535 QAAGIGTGKGDS
+535 QAAGIGTGKGWNSDNK
-547 SAMTQCGDI
+547 TQCGNI
-556 RIEGGTVTATGGLAA
+556 RIEGGTVTATGGLGA

-576 SWYSQCGTITITDG
+576 SWYSQCGNITITDG

-596 TREGTYTTD
+596 TKEGTEVTGI
-605 FIGVGYSNSTCGTVS
+605 IGVGYSNSTCGTVS
-620 IADGLTDETDGN
+620 IAPGLTDTTVGN

>member
-1 MNIAIKRE
+1 M
-9 QSGTCAGSAER
+9 
-20 EQFGT
+20 
-25 KFKKITTNFLRTA
+25 KKITTNFLRTA

-53 CTNDDNIIADE
+53 CTNDDNIITDE
-64 PATEQPA
+64 PATGQPA

-76 QVNIPATIGGDGTTR
+76 QVSIPATIGGDGTTR
-91 AVDYNSETGG
+91 AVDYNSVTGG

-110 NIVVYLNKSAESCYS
+110 NIVVYLNKGAQSCYS
-125 TESRGVYSKLHP
+125 TESKDVYSKLHP

-151 FVKNYSYGTS
+151 FVRNYELGTS
-161 EPLAWATLEVDDQLT
+161 EPSAWATLDVNDELT

-207 VTVVSATGT
+207 VTVESATGT
-216 STDGYTATTTKAQF
+216 STGGYTATTTKAQF
-230 ENAQSMFRLAFSG
+230 KNAQSMFRLVFSG

-252 VTVSSAGSKL
+252 VTVSSAGGKL
-262 HTGRLS
+262 HTRNVS
-268 SGDVTITLDDAARTA
+268 TGDVSITLDDAARTA

-308 DVTGT
+308 YVTGT

-333 YYKSSIALA
+333 YYKSSITLA
-342 PVVTVLTG
+342 PAPTVLTG
-350 TVNLATITSDATIGN
+350 TVNLATITRDATIGN

-379 TIADDAAVTLDGVTI
+379 TIADDAAVTLYGVTI
-394 NGENM
+394 NGVYDGS
-399 NKYAW
+399 YAW

-411 DATITLI
+411 DATITLS
-418 GTNTVRGFQSSYPG
+418 GTNTVRGFYRNYPG

-438 ETTPTIQPG
+438 G
-447 PARTT
+447 TT
-452 LTIQG
+452 LTIEG

-462 ASSNGSAPGIGPDA
+462 ASSNGYAPGIGPDA

-485 QGSATVTANGGTGA
+485 QGSATVTANGGSNA

-505 ATVYSSGY
+505 ATVLYGSGY

-535 QAAGIGTGKGDS
+535 QAAGIGTGKGWDS
-547 SAMTQCGDI
+547 RNKTQCGNI
-556 RIEGGTVTATGGLAA
+556 RIEGGIVTATGGLAA

-590 ITSVTA
+590 ITRVTA

-605 FIGVGYSNSTCGTVS
+605 FIGVGDSNSTCGTVS
-620 IADGLTDETDGN
+620 IADGLKDATDGN

-638 Q
+638 P

>member
-1 MNIAIKRE
+1 M
-9 QSGTCAGSAER
+9 
-20 EQFGT
+20 
-25 KFKKITTNFLRTA
+25 KKITTNFLRTA

-76 QVNIPATIGGDGTTR
+76 QVSIPATIGGDGTTR
-91 AVDYNSETGG
+91 AVDYNSQTGG

-110 NIVVYLNKSAESCYS
+110 NIVVYLNKGAQSCYS
-125 TESRGVYSKLHP
+125 TESKDVYSKLHP

-151 FVKNYSYGTS
+151 FVRNYSYDTS
-161 EPLAWATLEVDDQLT
+161 EPTSWATLDVNDQLT

-207 VTVVSATGT
+207 VRVESATGT

-230 ENAQSMFRLAFSG
+230 KNAQSMFRLAFSG

-252 VTVSSAGSKL
+252 VTVSSAGGKL
-262 HTGRLS
+262 HTRNVSTGNVS
-268 SGDVTITLDDAARTA
+268 ITLDDAARTA

-308 DVTGT
+308 YVTGT
-313 DDVLYTATKTSPSGG
+313 DDVLYTAKKTSPSGG

-333 YYKSSIALA
+333 YYKSSITLA
-342 PVVTVLTG
+342 PAPTVLTG
-350 TVNLATITSDATIGN
+350 TVNLATITRDATIGD

-379 TIADDAAVTLDGVTI
+379 TIVDDAAVTLDGVTI
-394 NGENM
+394 NGVYEGTN
-399 NKYAW
+399 YAW

-411 DATITLI
+411 DATITLS
-418 GTNTVRGFQSSYPG
+418 GTNTVKGFYRSYPG

-438 ETTPTIQPG
+438 G
-447 PARTT
+447 TT

-462 ASSNGSAPGIGPDA
+462 ASSNGYAPGIGPDT

-524 GSANVTATGGQ
+524 GSANVTATGGK
-535 QAAGIGTGKGDS
+535 QAAGIGTGQGDS
-547 SAMTQCGDI
+547 NAKTQCGDI
-556 RIEGGTVTATGGLAA
+556 RIEGGTVTATGGLGA

-576 SWYSQCGTITITDG
+576 SWHSTCGTITITDG

-596 TREGTYTTD
+596 TKEGTEVTGI
-605 FIGVGYSNSTCGTVS
+605 IGVGYSNSTCGTVS
-620 IADGLTDETDGN
+620 IAPGLKDATDGN